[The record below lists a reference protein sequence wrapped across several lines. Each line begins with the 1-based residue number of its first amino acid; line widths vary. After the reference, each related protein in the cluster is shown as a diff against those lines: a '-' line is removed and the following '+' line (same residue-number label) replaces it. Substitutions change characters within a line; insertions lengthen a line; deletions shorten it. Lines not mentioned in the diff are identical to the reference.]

1 MYWDVPETPVST
13 MWYLLNIPSIRTQHR
28 CVQAREYLRINTSED
43 RPLKTKLHNP
53 MAHASRVVDHE
64 KQKLEKKKLD
74 KICRLEKISMGAD
87 CMKTQMSHLTRVH
100 IGWSREC
107 HDWVT
112 IRVDSEVK
120 EQIKKYSNLEDH
132 IIHTNGLVIY
142 GTMRECGFGVYLR
155 EAFTATAAGAFTITT
170 TIKHENG
177 DRSGHTDHHIAGK
190 AASKISHNPN
200 RLTDFAQKN

>member
-1 MYWDVPETPVST
+1 
-13 MWYLLNIPSIRTQHR
+13 
-28 CVQAREYLRINTSED
+28 
-43 RPLKTKLHNP
+43 
-53 MAHASRVVDHE
+53 
-64 KQKLEKKKLD
+64 
-74 KICRLEKISMGAD
+74 MGAD

-200 RLTDFAQKN
+200 RLTDFAQKNLKPIYAPRMSCQTQRIIDLPLNVDILLESYKHHVQQDDGFLDWQGSSQ